1 MKLPLTDEQIKS
13 LDSLQGIAR
22 FKVFEGM
29 TPKQINLIFK
39 RKKVLEM
46 QASTDTDTPYITPH
60 NLPL

>member
-29 TPKQINLIFK
+29 SPAQVDLIFK
-39 RKKVLEM
+39 RKKALET
-46 QASTDTDTPYITPH
+46 QASTTTDTPYITPY